1 MISILLL
8 YTIMASTFTIGKVL
22 LTFVPPLFLIGLR
35 MVFSGIVLLTGYYLY
50 SEKRVKIARSD
61 WSILGVISLIHI
73 LIPYATEFIAL
84 QSIAPSCAALMF
96 NLSPFFTAL
105 FSYWYFNEVM
115 TPVKW
120 LGTAISFSGL
130 IYFIKPTVW
139 CWSDMMSLHFAY
151 VLLLTGVATS
161 TLAWVMI
168 RQFVKNK
175 NYSIV
180 LINGIAMLFAGI
192 ESFIA
197 SYVYQEQVLFPWQH
211 FWQFVGLFL
220 TIVLF
225 SNLFYNIYG
234 YLLKKYTA
242 TFLSFMGI
250 ATPLIT
256 ACFDWIFLGIG
267 IHVNFFI
274 TLVII
279 GSGVYLFYKEE
290 LKQGY
295 VIS

>member
-35 MVFSGIVLLTGYYLY
+35 MVFSGVVLLTGYYLY

-105 FSYWYFNEVM
+105 FSYWYFNEIM

-139 CWSDMMSLHFAY
+139 CWGDMMSLNFAY

-211 FWQFVGLFL
+211 FWQFIGLFL

-225 SNLFYNIYG
+225 SNLFYNFYG

-274 TLVII
+274 TLIII

-295 VIS
+295 VVS